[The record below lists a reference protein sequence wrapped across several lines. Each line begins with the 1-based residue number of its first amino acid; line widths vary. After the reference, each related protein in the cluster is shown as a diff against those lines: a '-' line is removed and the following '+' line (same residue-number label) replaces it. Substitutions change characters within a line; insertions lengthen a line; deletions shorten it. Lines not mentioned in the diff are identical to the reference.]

1 MVSEERSS
9 QGQPRQQQIQIR
21 LDESRMTTTY
31 ANTIRSTTTAD
42 EVVLD
47 FGLNLPMQG
56 GPNESPAI
64 NFAVGS
70 RVVLNWTGAKRLAL
84 TLQQIISAYEQHHG
98 PIELAP
104 PPRPRSNS

>member
-1 MVSEERSS
+1 MSDDRQS

-56 GPNESPAI
+56 GQNEAPAI

-98 PIELAP
+98 QIELAP
-104 PPRPRSNS
+104 PPRPRANN